1 MHEPW
6 QKTQIEIQICHFT
19 ATWLVQAADPMYL
32 MSEEEREVYN
42 SFENAAAVYSG
53 VAVGRNPMGL
63 SWTDNYEEAFW
74 FAHRFDIAGESGYV
88 QKTQV
93 PRDKMLAYFLRRGEY
108 ELVVDTKGI
117 EITGYFAS

>member
-1 MHEPW
+1 M
-6 QKTQIEIQICHFT
+6 KTLFLCAETKLKFILYIREDFSKMLADAWTLTEDQIEIQICHFT

-63 SWTDNYEEAFW
+63 LWTDN
-74 FAHRFDIAGESGYV
+74 
-88 QKTQV
+88 
-93 PRDKMLAYFLRRGEY
+93 
-108 ELVVDTKGI
+108 
-117 EITGYFAS
+117 